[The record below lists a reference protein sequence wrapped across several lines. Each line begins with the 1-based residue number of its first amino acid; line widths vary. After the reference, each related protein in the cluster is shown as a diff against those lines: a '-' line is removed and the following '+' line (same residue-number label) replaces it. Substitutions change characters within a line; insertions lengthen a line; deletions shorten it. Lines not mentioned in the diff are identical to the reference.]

1 MAFNPDSTTPSLF
14 MPGLQDYLVTKLKL
28 NKSRIR
34 LDVGPTQEIK
44 QADGGKTVALFLG
57 GPVPYVSPNSGAG
70 RHSEQLCRR
79 LLVRVG
85 TFNLG
90 DDAGNRLRLL
100 SNHWDFEE
108 QVFNAI
114 QKMSYIPEPF
124 KFVCPPFMETSS
136 PEPQHLKEVSGGVE
150 SSMTFVLTYIPRI
163 EQGQP

>member
-1 MAFNPDSTTPSLF
+1 MANNPDSSSPSIF
-14 MPGLQDYLVTKLKL
+14 MPALQDYLVTKLKIV
-28 NKSRIR
+28 KARVR

-70 RHSEQLCRR
+70 RHSEQICRR

-85 TFNLG
+85 TFNLS
-90 DDAGNRLRLL
+90 DDAGNRVRLL

-108 QVFNAI
+108 QVFGAI
-114 QKMSYIPEPF
+114 QKMTYKPW
-124 KFVCPPFMETSS
+124 FVNPPFLDTSS
-136 PEPQHLKEVSGGVE
+136 PEAQHLVEVSGGVE
-150 SSMTFVLTYIPRI
+150 TSMTFVLTYIPRI